1 MRLVSND
8 ALENG
13 VEDGELTNPNR
24 VAVPGDARADEDE
37 VFDVDDRFEYEDFE
51 YDGGGV
57 GMRDR
62 VPCLETSR
70 RPRSVVSSGVPGL
83 AAAISVSVTR
93 EWAETRGSATN
104 KSFSAKNEIFVPPAV
119 FPLGFVEC
127 ARGAATVLRYTV
139 NSSKPTAP
147 SPSLSAAMS
156 CFLRNAQSS
165 AVSNALTSPT
175 SRSMFRNSTPLRLPS
190 PSASYLSKTPRT
202 SSREWLA

>member
-1 MRLVSND
+1 MRLVSN
-8 ALENG
+8 ALEDG
-13 VEDGELTNPNR
+13 VEDGELANPNR
-24 VAVPGDARADEDE
+24 VAVPGDARGDADE
-37 VFDVDDRFEYEDFE
+37 VFDVDERFDEDFE

-62 VPCLETSR
+62 VPCLDTSR
-70 RPRSVVSSGVPGL
+70 RPRSAVSSGVLGL

-119 FPLGFVEC
+119 FPLGFVER
-127 ARGAATVLRYTV
+127 ARGAATVLRYTK

-175 SRSMFRNSTPLRLPS
+175 SRSMFRISTPLSLPS

>member
-1 MRLVSND
+1 MRLVSN
-8 ALENG
+8 ALEDG
-13 VEDGELTNPNR
+13 VEDGELANPNR
-24 VAVPGDARADEDE
+24 VAVPGDARGDADE
-37 VFDVDDRFEYEDFE
+37 VFDVDERFDEDFE

-70 RPRSVVSSGVPGL
+70 RPRSAVSSGVPGL
-83 AAAISVSVTR
+83 DAAISVSVTR

-119 FPLGFVEC
+119 FPLGFVER

-175 SRSMFRNSTPLRLPS
+175 SRSMFRISTPLRLPS